1 MFNPNSKDNHGLS
14 GVGDG
19 FSKAVSAS
27 TAAVA
32 GARYAAS
39 SMTLTPAS
47 YIAAYSKLLPANGKE
62 ILLSSELPAAKD
74 PELVAAL
81 KQTLGDPA
89 VDTAIVLGALALYL
103 ENLKPEIEAVSGKDE
118 EALRDFATKLKAWP
132 LLARVYFLACNDV
145 DPPGQRDQVKKL
157 VDQAVAYLS
166 GSSAKKAAAT
176 LLDQYDKIKAAQVT
190 YWKAQ
195 IGLSVAFDL
204 YEFRTLGTNT
214 TKATWRGPVPM
225 RPETA
230 NSAGVYPLPD
240 CFLPKEGS
248 TDGLRN
254 PIVYAQLPGLADY
267 LPYDTYPCAG
277 ANIQNN
283 AHFANLFAE
292 GLTKPD
298 MFASEYA
305 YRIMEDQWRRLQG
318 KPFNKDKANF
328 VTRTVTNF
336 VALGVEQDPEWN
348 PNVLNARAVSTVLG
362 FLAAPAVTFG
372 LATTAVGAAVLSPL
386 AAAGAYFGYG
396 TSAAKK
402 LGLSLRGYEVLFPAC
417 DVIARAQAGARKDAS
432 TPLAVAYKAYRS
444 EMEKMR
450 NTIVNTCAGLPPVP
464 IGWRVF
470 GKILQPTYDFEA
482 WLKAVGGPASFDV
495 AASGK
500 RFFPEYGSGFVG
512 YVADCLQAS
521 FKGLRAG
528 QNDAIAIWDPAKTLS
543 PFPTKLLDKKQALAQ
558 ISKALA
564 MVQKQRDAVS
574 SKLSPVQVAWANARA
589 EVKGYLLLASR
600 LLELGLKSENTTES
614 VVDTL
619 AEFAFQ
625 LYGVTLP
632 NPPADMPATGYKDWY
647 DKVLVEA
654 AKNPS
659 PQSLM
664 GQILQLQAA
673 YEKTPDPATLKKLRE
688 LQIKMGSLIARR
700 ARRRGLVLDNTLS
713 KGGTKPLAESA
724 KGAVQMAGVA
734 AFKKVDLSAI
744 PKLGNVS
751 AGATSAE
758 KQVGTTVATG
768 ATTLENKANKDLGY
782 AYGSGSALTEL
793 IGQAGLSVG
802 DAVTDQIGATKQ
814 TASDNLP
821 KAEKK
826 GNPLL
831 LVLLAGAAYAA
842 TKD

>member
-1 MFNPNSKDNHGLS
+1 VFNPNSKDNHGLS

-19 FSKAVSAS
+19 SPFKSVSAS

-81 KQTLGDPA
+81 KQTLGDPV
-89 VDTAIVLGALALYL
+89 VDTAIVLGALGLYL

-118 EALRDFATKLKAWP
+118 EAIRDFTTKLKAWP

-240 CFLPKEGS
+240 CFLPKQGS

-254 PIVYAQLPGLADY
+254 PIVWCQMPGLADY
-267 LPYDTYPCAG
+267 LPSGSYPAG
-277 ANIQNN
+277 GINLASD
-283 AHFANLFAE
+283 AYYANLFE
-292 GLTKPD
+292 KGLKSPD
-298 MFASEYA
+298 TFASDYA
-305 YRIMEDQWRRLQG
+305 YMVMEDQWRRLYG
-318 KPFNKDKANF
+318 GTVFTKYKDKF
-328 VTRTVTNF
+328 VTRTVADF
-336 VALGVEQDPEWN
+336 VNLGIQQDPEWN
-348 PNVLNARAVSTVLG
+348 CNAVNWRSFGWAASLALG
-362 FLAAPAVTFG
+362 GGALGAS
-372 LATTAVGAAVLSPL
+372 VG
-386 AAAGAYFGYG
+386 G
-396 TSAAKK
+396 
-402 LGLSLRGYEVLFPAC
+402 LGLMFPLQAAIAALNIPMVNNRASEVLPQVC
-417 DVIARAQAGARKDAS
+417 KVIMAAHASARKDAS
-432 TPLAVAYKAYRS
+432 SPVFAAYKAYRG

-450 NTIVNTCAGLPPVP
+450 NTIVNTCAGIPPVP
-464 IGWRVF
+464 VSWRVF
-470 GKILQPTYDFEA
+470 GKLLQPTYDFEA
-482 WLKAVGGPASFDV
+482 WLKAVSGPASFDV

-500 RFFPEYGSGFVG
+500 RFFPEYGGGFVG
-512 YVADCLQAS
+512 YVADCLQAT

-528 QNDAIAIWDPAKTLS
+528 QNDAIAIWDPSKTFS
-543 PFPTKLLDKKQALAQ
+543 PFPTKLLNKKQVLDQ
-558 ISKALA
+558 IGKALA

-632 NPPADMPATGYKDWY
+632 NPPESMPATEYKDWY

-673 YEKTPDPATLKKLRE
+673 YEKNPTPATLKKLRE
-688 LQIKMGSLIARR
+688 VQIKMGSLIARR

-713 KGGTKPLAESA
+713 KGGTKPLAELS
-724 KGAVQMAGVA
+724 KSAVQKADA
-734 AFKKVDLSAI
+734 ASLKKVDLSAI
-744 PKLGNVS
+744 SKLGTVS
-751 AGATSAE
+751 AGASGAE
-758 KQVGTTVATG
+758 KQVGATVSTG
-768 ATTLENKANKDLGY
+768 ATTLENKTNKDLGY

-802 DAVTDQIGATKQ
+802 DAVTDQINATKQ

-821 KAEKK
+821 KAKK
-826 GNPLL
+826 KSNPLL
-831 LVLLAGAAYAA
+831 LILLAGAAYAA